1 MMAEHLI
8 HEAFNHNWKH
18 EFHSI
23 IEIKKKK
30 KIRNFGGELRA
41 ESSRSHLVL
50 QKDPGRKG

>member
-8 HEAFNHNWKH
+8 HEALNHNWKH